1 MVQAGSLPSPPPV
14 IGRTWLITGHTLGF
28 LFPTGCT
35 SGSCLLGS
43 VPEQLTTPQLTKPEG
58 PAGQK
63 LQCFHRPGMETMAR
77 GDARLYSPEQCLEA
91 QPHPSPG
98 EKAIQR

>member
-1 MVQAGSLPSPPPV
+1 MVQAGSLPSLPSV

-43 VPEQLTTPQLTKPEG
+43 VPEQLTTLQPEG
-58 PAGQK
+58 PAGRK
-63 LQCFHRPGMETMAR
+63 LQCFHRPDMETMAR
-77 GDARLYSPEQCLEA
+77 GDARLYSLEQCQEA
-91 QPHPSPG
+91 QPHSSPG
-98 EKAIQR
+98 EKAVQR